1 MADPRQLAGLIG
13 PSMVAIGITE
23 AMNIGAF
30 ADQIAPVV
38 YLDGTIL
45 FVVGLAIVRVHG
57 LWGRGWP
64 VIMTLTGWVAML
76 GGLWR
81 MAVPDAPQAAE
92 SWLTYLLF
100 AAIAAI
106 GAILSVKAYGP
117 ESASERDP
125 PDV

>member
-23 AMNIGAF
+23 AMNMGAF

-45 FVVGLAIVRVHG
+45 FVAGLAIVRVHG
-57 LWGRGWP
+57 LRSRGWA
-64 VIMTLTGWVAML
+64 VIMTLTGWAAML

-92 SWLTYLLF
+92 SWLTYLLL
-100 AAIAAI
+100 AAIVAI
-106 GAILSVKAYGP
+106 GAILTVKAYGP
-117 ESASERDP
+117 KFSSERAP